1 MALLAGLLLIVGITY
16 LGYFFLIKEDPKPAP
31 VTKPAATQAK
41 PAAAATDIAAAQPKP
56 AEHPATKPA
65 VGDATASTPAKPAE
79 TVATPVTPTP
89 AGAQPKPTELIQ
101 TSSTIISPKT
111 PIDRAQ
117 QVIAE
122 HRAVEQGRIDLA
134 IDGSTPTDVP
144 LQANAEPAKPKGRPT
159 FSEISPGISAT
170 NRDIAA
176 TPQANSN
183 FRRFVG
189 DMVIRG
195 VFQGAHPRAH
205 INGRMVSQ
213 GEMVE
218 RNLGIVFESIDSDKK
233 TITFRDGNGA
243 VITRRY

>member
-1 MALLAGLLLIVGITY
+1 VLLGAIVLIAAAAYLAYFLLQ
-16 LGYFFLIKEDPKPAP
+16 KEEPPPPPAK
-31 VTKPAATQAK
+31 KPAATA
-41 PAAAATDIAAAQPKP
+41 
-56 AEHPATKPA
+56 PATTPA
-65 VGDATASTPAKPAE
+65 PAAKPAE
-79 TVATPVTPTP
+79 QPAATVPPAEPAKPEPSPATPPPAQTAPTTNPLPAP
-89 AGAQPKPTELIQ
+89 AGSAV
-101 TSSTIISPKT
+101 ISPKT

-134 IDGSTPTDVP
+134 VDGNSTTDASGQVIPREVQAAPGTPKVP
-144 LQANAEPAKPKGRPT
+144 GRAT

-176 TPQANSN
+176 TPQANAN

-218 RNLGIVFESIDSDKK
+218 RNLGITFESIDSDKK
-233 TITFRDGNGA
+233 TITFRDGTGA